1 MQRRHFMLGAA
12 CAALGAPI
20 ARAGAVW
27 TIQPSTTTTT
37 SPSTSTTTTGTAIDV
52 VAQVKSL
59 RIPSGPYAG
68 GFEIAPNGRLNW
80 YFANL
85 GLLPIVQYLSAAD
98 LDAYV
103 RPYLE
108 LYLRSLNANCSID
121 DVDFPLGR
129 ADPST
134 FTRVLSDSDDSY
146 AATLLSLAA
155 RYLRASG
162 SWAWFDANKARLK
175 DVAYRNLA
183 LAVKPNGLT
192 SVFQAPRNTTN
203 SIGYL
208 MDNCEAYRGL
218 RDFAALLRDRADAD
232 AAYYDSFANTIGGAV
247 TRLYKAASLA
257 FVPGDAYLSCDTS
270 FYAGATCQ
278 VFPQAFGMGECQSV
292 FDAGWAYLNKFAPGW
307 EMGGY
312 DPYPWAILGFVA
324 AKRGQTA
331 QATQQLA
338 TVEQKF
344 SSNRALVTINE
355 LGFYQR
361 TRSVLAGRA
370 DV

>member
-1 MQRRHFMLGAA
+1 MQRRHFVLGAA
-12 CAALGAPI
+12 CAALGAPS
-20 ARAGAVW
+20 AHAGSVW
-27 TIQPSTTTTT
+27 TVQRGTTATASTSTATTT
-37 SPSTSTTTTGTAIDV
+37 STAIDV
-52 VAQVKSL
+52 VAQIKSL

-80 YFANL
+80 YFTNL
-85 GLLPIVQYLSAAD
+85 GLLSIVQYLSAAD

-129 ADPST
+129 ADPAT
-134 FTRVLSDSDDSY
+134 CTRVLSDSDDSY

-162 SWAWFDANKARLK
+162 NWAWFDANKARLK

-183 LAVKPNGLT
+183 LAVKTNGLT
-192 SVFQAPRNTTN
+192 SVFQAPRNASN

-208 MDNCEAYRGL
+208 MDNCEALRGL

-232 AAYYDSFANTIGGAV
+232 ASYYDGFANAIGAAV
-247 TRLYKAASLA
+247 ARLFKPASLA
-257 FVPGDAYLSCDTS
+257 FVPGDAYVSTDTS
-270 FYAGATCQ
+270 FYPGATCQ
-278 VFPQAFGMGECQSV
+278 VFPQAFGVAECQSQ

-307 EMGGY
+307 ETGGY

-324 AKRGQTA
+324 AKRGQSA
-331 QATQQLA
+331 QANTQLT
-338 TVEQKF
+338 TVEKKF
-344 SSNRALVTINE
+344 TTNRSLVTINE

>member
-1 MQRRHFMLGAA
+1 MRRRSLLLGVAG
-12 CAALGAPI
+12 AALGASS
-20 ARAGAVW
+20 ARAGTVW
-27 TIQPSTTTTT
+27 TVKPAATTNTTTTT
-37 SPSTSTTTTGTAIDV
+37 ATTSTSTAIDA
-52 VAQVKSL
+52 VAQIKAL
-59 RIPSGPYAG
+59 RIASGPYAG

-80 YFANL
+80 YFTNL

-98 LDAYV
+98 LDAYI
-103 RPYLE
+103 RPYLD
-108 LYLRSLNANCSID
+108 LYLRSLNANGSID

-162 SWAWFDANKARLK
+162 NGAWWDANKARLK
-175 DVAYRNLA
+175 EVAYRNLA
-183 LAVKPNGLT
+183 LAVKANGLT
-192 SVFQAPRNTTN
+192 SVFQAPRSSTN

-218 RDFAALLRDRADAD
+218 RDFAAVLRERGDAD
-232 AAYYDSFANTIGGAV
+232 AAYYDGFATSIGNAV
-247 TRLYKAASLA
+247 AGLYKSASAA
-257 FVPGDAYLSCDTS
+257 FVPGDAYTAVETV
-270 FYAGATCQ
+270 FYPGATCQ
-278 VFPQAFGMGECQSV
+278 VFAQAFGVTECQTL
-292 FDAGWAYLNKFAPGW
+292 FDAGWACLNKYAPGW
-307 EMGGY
+307 ETGGY

-324 AKRGQTA
+324 AKRGQSS
-331 QATQQLA
+331 QASKQL
-338 TVEQKF
+338 TTIEQKF
-344 SSNRALVTINE
+344 ATNRSLVTINE